1 MKTPNAPSLRPK
13 AQNPRAERGT
23 EGGAEPV
30 DQASTVGTVEPGT
43 GAPSCFK
50 TPVITSHFSKEGKSG
65 ETTGRKLGERS
76 ESWEKARELR
86 ERLLA
91 RLDQEGADDLTAN
104 FRKCGETF
112 GLTCMSC
119 GEIHDCERRCSKKWC
134 PMCVRKLATKRAEKF
149 RAAVAAMKWPLFV
162 TLTMKNVDD
171 LSFDAVRK
179 LRRAFGKLRQRKLWK
194 AHVLGGAASIEV
206 TNIGNGWHPHLH
218 AILDCEWLA
227 WKTPKPKASDSR
239 DRKMKL
245 CEKAGAELER
255 VWSKCLGQASSSV
268 AVKRTCGE
276 DVVQEV
282 MKYSVKGSDL
292 VDSPDNVAPLIRCL
306 EATRLV
312 TTFGSLFGK
321 KLLRADDSERP
332 PLMCK
337 CGASGMF
344 LPEELVARLARIE
357 GPRDQRHRRERSR
370 SQAPHQPKKAH
381 RPPLRVAAQLCFSPP
396 QS

>member
-1 MKTPNAPSLRPK
+1 MSPAPALRPK
-13 AQNPRAERGT
+13 AQNPRAEHGT
-23 EGGAEPV
+23 AVGAEPLSAV
-30 DQASTVGTVEPGT
+30 ATRTTESPAETSS
-43 GAPSCFK
+43 SCLE
-50 TPVITSHFSKEGKSG
+50 TPVITSHFSPGVESG
-65 ETTGRKLGERS
+65 DSKGRKLGDRS
-76 ESWEKARELR
+76 ESWEFARQLR
-86 ERLLA
+86 ARLLK
-91 RLDQEGADDLTAN
+91 RLEAEEADDLTTN

-112 GLTCMSC
+112 GLTCTSC
-119 GEIHDCERRCSKKWC
+119 GEVHDCERRCSKKWC

-227 WKTPKPKASDSR
+227 WRTPKPKPNDSR
-239 DRKMKL
+239 ARKLKL
-245 CEKAGAELER
+245 CEQAAKELER
-255 VWSKCLGQASSSV
+255 VWSKCLGQANSSIK
-268 AVKRTCGE
+268 VKRTNGA

-292 VDSPDNVAPLIRCL
+292 VDSPDAVAPVIRCL

-312 TTFGSLFGK
+312 TTFGTLFGK
-321 KLLRADDSERP
+321 KLLRTESDERP

-344 LPEELVARLARIE
+344 LPEEVIARLTRLE
-357 GPRDQRHRRERSR
+357 GPRDVRHRLPR
-370 SQAPHQPKKAH
+370 K
-381 RPPLRVAAQLCFSPP
+381 
-396 QS
+396 

>member
-1 MKTPNAPSLRPK
+1 M
-13 AQNPRAERGT
+13 G
-23 EGGAEPV
+23 
-30 DQASTVGTVEPGT
+30 D
-43 GAPSCFK
+43 
-50 TPVITSHFSKEGKSG
+50 
-65 ETTGRKLGERS
+65 RS
-76 ESWEKARELR
+76 ESWEKARALR
-86 ERLLA
+86 AKLLE
-91 RLDQEGADDLTAN
+91 RLDQEEADDLTKN

-112 GLTCMSC
+112 GLTCCSC
-119 GEIHDCERRCSKKWC
+119 GEVHDCERRCSKKWC

-162 TLTMKNVDD
+162 TLTMRNVED
-171 LSFDAVRK
+171 LTFDAVRK

-239 DRKMKL
+239 DRKLKL
-245 CEKAGAELER
+245 CEKAASELER
-255 VWSKCLGQASSSV
+255 VWSKCLGQAQSSIK
-268 AVKRTCGE
+268 VKRTNGD

-282 MKYSVKGSDL
+282 LKYSVKGSDL
-292 VDSPDNVAPLIRCL
+292 VESAEPVAPIIRCL

-312 TTFGSLFGK
+312 TTFGTLFGK
-321 KLLRADDSERP
+321 ARLKAESSERP

-344 LPEELVARLARIE
+344 LPEEVVARMARLE
-357 GPRDQRHRRERSR
+357 GPKDVRHRSTRRKGD
-370 SQAPHQPKKAH
+370 APHQPEKAH
-381 RPPLRVAAQLCFSPP
+381 RQPPAGGTFPLLLPAA
-396 QS
+396 

>member
-1 MKTPNAPSLRPK
+1 MSRSSPEWLN
-13 AQNPRAERGT
+13 
-23 EGGAEPV
+23 
-30 DQASTVGTVEPGT
+30 EPGT
-43 GAPSCFK
+43 DTPSCLE
-50 TPVITSHFSKEGKSG
+50 TPVITSHFSSEGESG
-65 ETTGRKLGERS
+65 ASNGRKLGDRS
-76 ESWEKARELR
+76 EAWDRARALR
-86 ERLLA
+86 SQLLRRL
-91 RLDQEGADDLTAN
+91 EEESADDLTEN

-112 GLTCMSC
+112 GLVCVGC
-119 GEIHDCERRCSKKWC
+119 GEVHDCERRCSKKWC

-194 AHVLGGAASIEV
+194 ERVLGGAASIEV

-227 WKTPKPKASDSR
+227 WKTPKPKQSDSR
-239 DRKMKL
+239 DRKLKL
-245 CEKAGAELER
+245 CQKAAQELER
-255 VWSKCLGQASSSV
+255 VWSKCLNQTNSSIK
-268 AVKRTCGE
+268 VKRTNGA

-282 MKYSVKGSDL
+282 LKYSVKGTDL
-292 VDSPDNVAPLIRCL
+292 VESPEPVAPIIRCL

-321 KLLRADDSERP
+321 RLLKAESDERP

-344 LPEELVARLARIE
+344 LPQEVIDRIAKLE
-357 GPRDQRHRRERSR
+357 GPKDVRHRQNRSK
-370 SQAPHQPKKAH
+370 SEAPRRRTGHTTL
-381 RPPLRVAAQLCFSPP
+381 PPLNGTPTLL
-396 QS
+396 

>member
-1 MKTPNAPSLRPK
+1 MSPAPSLRPK
-13 AQNPRAERGT
+13 AQNPRAEHGT
-23 EGGAEPV
+23 GHGAER
-30 DQASTVGTVEPGT
+30 SEPGQST
-43 GAPSCFK
+43 IALELATAVPSCLE
-50 TPVITSHFSKEGKSG
+50 TPVVTPHFSPEGKSG
-65 ETTGRKLGERS
+65 EQRGHNLGERS
-76 ESWEKARELR
+76 ERWEAARELR
-86 ERLLA
+86 KRLLERLE
-91 RLDQEGADDLTAN
+91 DEGAHDLTTN

-112 GLTCMSC
+112 GLTCTSC
-119 GEIHDCERRCSKKWC
+119 GEVHDCERRCSKKWC

-162 TLTMKNVDD
+162 TLTMRNVED

-227 WKTPKPKASDSR
+227 WRTPKPKAGDSR
-239 DRKMKL
+239 AQKLKL
-245 CEKAGAELER
+245 CGRAAQELER
-255 VWSKCLGQASSSV
+255 VWSRCLGQPTSSIK
-268 AVKRTCGE
+268 VKRTNGD

-282 MKYSVKGSDL
+282 LKYSVKGSDL
-292 VDSPDNVAPLIRCL
+292 VDSVDPVAPIIRCL

-321 KLLRADDSERP
+321 RRIQSEEKERP

-337 CGASGMF
+337 CGASGCF
-344 LPEELVARLARIE
+344 LPDEVIRRLTKIE
-357 GPRDQRHRRERSR
+357 GLRDTRHRR
-370 SQAPHQPKKAH
+370 PKGK
-381 RPPLRVAAQLCFSPP
+381 
-396 QS
+396 

>member
-1 MKTPNAPSLRPK
+1 MAKSK
-13 AQNPRAERGT
+13 AARGSS
-23 EGGAEPV
+23 GDV
-30 DQASTVGTVEPGT
+30 S
-43 GAPSCFK
+43 SCFK
-50 TPVITSHFSKEGKSG
+50 TPVVTSHFSRGEKSG
-65 ETTGRKLGERS
+65 ENTGRKLGERS
-76 ESWEKARELR
+76 ETWERARELR
-86 ERLLA
+86 EKLLR
-91 RLDQEGADDLTAN
+91 RLDQERADDLTAN
-104 FRKCGETF
+104 FRRCGETF

-119 GEIHDCERRCSKKWC
+119 GEVHDCERRCSKKWC

-162 TLTMKNVDD
+162 TLTMKNVED

-239 DRKMKL
+239 DRKKKL

-255 VWSKCLGQASSSV
+255 VWSKCLGQPQSSV
-268 AVKRTCGE
+268 FVKRTCGE

-292 VDSPDNVAPLIRCL
+292 VDSPDDIAPLIRCL

-312 TTFGSLFGK
+312 TTFGTLFGK
-321 KLLRADDSERP
+321 KLLRAEEADRP
-332 PLMCK
+332 PIMCK

-344 LPEELVARLARIE
+344 LPEELVARLAKIE
-357 GPRDQRHRRERSR
+357 GPRDTRHKRERDKSE
-370 SQAPHQPKKAH
+370 APRRPKEPTGQPPASG
-381 RPPLRVAAQLCFSPP
+381 LQLCFSPP
-396 QS
+396 R